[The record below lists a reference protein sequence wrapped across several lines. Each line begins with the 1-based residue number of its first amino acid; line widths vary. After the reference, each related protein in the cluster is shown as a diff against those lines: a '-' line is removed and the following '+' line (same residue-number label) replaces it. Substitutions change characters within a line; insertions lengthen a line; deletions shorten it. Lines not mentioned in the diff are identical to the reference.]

1 MGMAVRV
8 TMPMMAVVVIVIVI
22 MGFAWHA
29 RIIPIPTFST
39 AIRLVCREGASEMN
53 DRN

>member
-8 TMPMMAVVVIVIVI
+8 TMPMMAVVVIVI
-22 MGFAWHA
+22 MGFARHA
-29 RIIPIPTFST
+29 RIIPIPTFSA